1 MYLYPDVDV
10 RQTAVVTVN
19 VEMAHVFV
27 TLPSSVIGMVHC
39 VTNFAALTIALGTV
53 FVITVPVL
61 AIKLTVVFRVN
72 SVYAPAIGRLASA
85 AVMESVIF
93 LMKRPQSAT
102 AKGDGV
108 ENRALKRGTSL
119 PVVL

>member
-1 MYLYPDVDV
+1 MYLYPGVDV

-53 FVITVPVL
+53 FAITVPAL
-61 AIKLTVVFRVN
+61 AIKHTAVFLVN
-72 SVYAPAIGRLASA
+72 SVCARATGRLASA
-85 AVMESVIF
+85 VDMENVIF
-93 LMKRPQSAT
+93 WMRKPRNAT
-102 AKGDGV
+102 VKGDGV
-108 ENRALKRGTSL
+108 ASLALKRETSL
-119 PVVL
+119 LVAL